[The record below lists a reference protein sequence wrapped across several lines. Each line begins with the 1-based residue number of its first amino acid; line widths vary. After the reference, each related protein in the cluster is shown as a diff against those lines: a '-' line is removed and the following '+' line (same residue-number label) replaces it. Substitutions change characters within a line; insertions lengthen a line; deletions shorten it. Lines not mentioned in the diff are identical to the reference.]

1 MSLNLGF
8 PRLQSVADAQETKQY
23 VNFSLTSGAMS
34 ENGATTWV
42 TPIQLG
48 TPGQTLNVMLDSGTL
63 NTWVTD
69 ATCTTDACKLHGAF
83 NTKESSSFI
92 PSAEP
97 SRTVDFGPWGSM
109 DVKFGTDHCTLQS
122 NTDGTILED
131 MYLMLAQ
138 NYQGSDFA
146 DLVSDG
152 GFAIPSIPDK
162 EATALVNQLFAQG
175 LISAPIASFYLDRA
189 ANVGECRMG
198 SINTDLFDILSLQ
211 KLELVTPTG
220 GEDLAYLWAVS
231 MESVEVGDNQVY
243 GPADNTQL
251 VLDTGSSFFKGA
263 EEVIDP
269 LIKAVT
275 NNHQLPTRFTDSA
288 ELANYAPL
296 TLTLSGKQYVL
307 QPEQYF
313 TLVGNEYVLAIQV
326 LIGMPERML
335 LVGDIFLETV
345 YTVFD
350 FGIDDSDE
358 RGIYLAKP
366 KLASKPDTDVSGETL
381 IGDWVNQFGSV
392 MSIKE
397 FRPDGVFTGTY
408 SSDTGA
414 SGIYPLVGTADPSP
428 RSSQALSFAVT
439 WRSMQGA
446 YDPSWHW
453 TSAFAGFRQDINN
466 ADEITGTF
474 LLQKEVSDDSPA
486 YEATAV
492 SSLTFK
498 RKV

>member
-8 PRLQSVADAQETKQY
+8 PRLQSVADEQDTSKY
-23 VNFSLTSGAMS
+23 VSFSLTSGAMS
-34 ENGATTWV
+34 ENGGTTWV
-42 TPIQLG
+42 TPIELG

-69 ATCTTDACKLHGAF
+69 ATCTTDACKVHGAF
-83 NTKESSSFI
+83 NPKASSSFI
-92 PSAEP
+92 PSPEP
-97 SRTVDFGPWGSM
+97 RRTVDFGPWGEM
-109 DVKFGTDHCTLQS
+109 KVEFGTDHCSLQS
-122 NTDGTILED
+122 NVDGTVLED
-131 MYLMLAQ
+131 MYLMLAKKYEGQ
-138 NYQGSDFA
+138 NFA
-146 DLVSDG
+146 DLVADG
-152 GFAIPSIPDK
+152 GFAIPSIPDN

-189 ANVGECRMG
+189 TNVGECRMG
-198 SINTDLFDILSLQ
+198 AFNTDLFDLLSLQ
-211 KLELVTPTG
+211 KLELVAPAG
-220 GEDLAYLWAVS
+220 GDDLAYLWAVS
-231 MESVEVGDNQVY
+231 MESVDVGSTQVY
-243 GPADNTQL
+243 SPSDNKQL
-251 VLDTGSSFFKGA
+251 VLDTGSSFFKGGEA
-263 EEVIDP
+263 IIAP

-275 NNHQLPTRFTDSA
+275 NNHHLPTRFTDPAQLS
-288 ELANYAPL
+288 NYAPL
-296 TLTLSGKQYVL
+296 TLSLSGKQYTL

-313 TLVGNEYVLAIQV
+313 TLVGNEYVLAIQI
-326 LIGMPERML
+326 LEGLPQEML

-345 YTVFD
+345 YTIFD

-358 RGIYLAKP
+358 RGIYLATP
-366 KLASKPDTDVSGETL
+366 KLATRPNSYISGESL

-414 SGIYPLVGTADPSP
+414 SGVYPLVGTADPSP
-428 RSSQALSFAVT
+428 QTSQALSFAVT
-439 WRSMQGA
+439 WRSIQGA
-446 YDPSWHW
+446 YDPTWHW
-453 TSAFAGFRQDINN
+453 TSAFAGFRQDINH

-474 LLQKEVSDDSPA
+474 LLQKEVSEDSPA